1 VIDKLAAA
9 GIPYKDPSRLVLIWL
24 RSVHETGP
32 SKMFDSFRDY
42 RAFARGTAAA
52 TWATGGRLLR
62 GYGPAQGSLAMP
74 VSESFFAR
82 LAGYQN

>member
-42 RAFARGTAAA
+42 RAFARAEQQLQPGVLEVACCADMA
-52 TWATGGRLLR
+52 PRR
-62 GYGPAQGSLAMP
+62 GAWQC
-74 VSESFFAR
+74 R
-82 LAGYQN
+82 